1 MRRFV
6 AVLLLILVTSGIAHA
21 QSPEDVAGRVSQEIM
36 SPFCDGV
43 TLHDCPSGAADAL
56 RRRIVDMARS
66 GMTEDEIVSALK
78 TEYGN
83 RIEASPDNPLS
94 WMVPATV
101 ALAGIA
107 LIIALARRWTSRDST
122 EDPRAISANDRAR
135 LEAELAAHRG
145 ES

>member
-1 MRRFV
+1 
-6 AVLLLILVTSGIAHA
+6 
-21 QSPEDVAGRVSQEIM
+21 M

-94 WMVPATV
+94 WTVPATA
-101 ALAGIA
+101 ALAGIG

-122 EDPRAISANDRAR
+122 EDLRAISANDRAR